1 MVFIQKFHQFFII
14 IALAGTCT
22 LFLHAQEDYL
32 VQTSPGVAIVPPAT
46 NIQNSLLD
54 VLNLASKENDAP
66 TVLVALKLM
75 ADDAV
80 SKDNPTFKNYDLCS
94 ISIEGTNLFCQKH
107 KGIERLDMPQFIG
120 KPAAESWAALN
131 LTPNE
136 KGEVN
141 ATDKFISWIQEQTIK
156 KDGRQQKITINAPEA
171 IAASKL
177 KATQQ
182 ELEGKKVAGMWW
194 ALEQDP
200 KNPAITAP
208 IFISEDNYIIDGH
221 HRWAA
226 IVGTAFKHRR
236 LNEVTMQVRRIN
248 APINKIVN
256 NIPGDGG
263 LANKFVKE
271 FGIKQ
276 ENAGKAPVS

>member
-1 MVFIQKFHQFFII
+1 MIIHALRRGFITILLI
-14 IALAGTCT
+14 GGT
-22 LFLHAQEDYL
+22 LSLHLHAQEDYL
-32 VQTSPGVAIVPPAT
+32 MKTSPGVQIVPPAS
-46 NIQNSLLD
+46 NVQNSLLD
-54 VLNLASKENDAP
+54 VLTLATKENDAP

-80 SKDNPTFKNYDLCS
+80 SKDNATFKSYDLCG
-94 ISIEGTNLFCQKH
+94 IEIAGTNLFCQVNKN
-107 KGIERLDMPQFIG
+107 IDRLDMPQFIG
-120 KPAAESWAALN
+120 KPVLGSWAALN
-131 LTPNE
+131 LTPNA

-141 ATDKFISWIQEQTIK
+141 ATDTFISWIQEQPLNK
-156 KDGRQQKITINAPEA
+156 SGQKITINAPETVS
-171 IAASKL
+171 ASTL
-177 KATQQ
+177 KATQR

-208 IFISEDNYIIDGH
+208 IFISKDNYIIDGH

-226 IVGTAFKHRR
+226 IVGTAFKHRK

-271 FGIKQ
+271 FGIMQ
-276 ENAGKAPVS
+276 ENAGKPPTT